1 MDGIEM
7 ITRIKEIIGFV
18 KEGDIDKVILYLKY
32 MIEDIKVCTNKTE
45 SNQNNYFIGMLLGY
59 LGKKHRKNT

>member
-18 KEGDIDKVILYLKY
+18 KEGDKDKVILYLKY
-32 MIEDIKVCTNKTE
+32 MIEDIEMYK
-45 SNQNNYFIGMLLGY
+45 NNSL
-59 LGKKHRKNT
+59 

>member
-18 KEGDIDKVILYLKY
+18 KGGDNNKAILYLKY
-32 MIEDIKVCTNKTE
+32 MIEDIEMYK
-45 SNQNNYFIGMLLGY
+45 NNSL
-59 LGKKHRKNT
+59 